1 MKISYDL
8 QEDILYFL
16 IKEGPVFD
24 SKEIDD
30 EIRLEYGKED
40 EVLGIEVMNARKN
53 VVRVLAERIAQ
64 QIKAIS

>member
-1 MKISYDL
+1 MKVSYDP

-16 IKEGPVFD
+16 IREGPTFD

-30 EIRLEYGKED
+30 ESRLEYGKEN

-53 VVRVLAERIAQ
+53 VVRVLAEGIAQ
-64 QIKAIS
+64 